1 MKLKFKS
8 IIEKYKIFVLIIFQ
22 LPITLRA
29 SQKIIAVSEFDFIE
43 YENLIQSFSLFVF
56 LLLSAKG
63 LAYLFKLKINY
74 SFSYVIFF
82 LLIFFAANVL
92 SLLNIETNFMFFIIV
107 ILLICNFSFF
117 ANEKDNKIK
126 ALQFLS
132 FFPLIYINMNLNYL
146 NKFAYSNLR
155 GEQSGDVDLLILPN
169 VEKIFNSNI
178 LNVFQNPVADS
189 GFFHINF
196 TIFGNFYFAT
206 LSKTM
211 NLIHDYFTIN
221 FLPYTLFFLF
231 LLFIYELKINNSTKL
246 LICLFHISILIINP
260 WIRYLLQN
268 SYMTE
273 GVASLFF
280 IIIFYNMFFQK
291 TITNMSQNIIYLA
304 ISYFIFSK
312 LFISLFI
319 FPYLIFM
326 KKNTIFQKTL
336 LLIGPLN
343 ILYFMFIKFPPI
355 DANNL
360 INDFNNLILVDIL
373 RYWIED
379 RIWMYSVAF
388 AFLFCF
394 IQILLFNKIDSFNL
408 YILGFNFLNVLMIFL
423 LYSISWTEGV
433 EFESSYRYMLQNY
446 YLNLLLLFTVLGRD
460 TSKN

>member
-22 LPITLRA
+22 LPIILRA

-56 LLLSAKG
+56 LLLSARG

-117 ANEKDNKIK
+117 VNEKDNKIK

-169 VEKIFNSNI
+169 VEKIFNSNV

-291 TITNMSQNIIYLA
+291 QL
-304 ISYFIFSK
+304 
-312 LFISLFI
+312 
-319 FPYLIFM
+319 
-326 KKNTIFQKTL
+326 
-336 LLIGPLN
+336 
-343 ILYFMFIKFPPI
+343 
-355 DANNL
+355 
-360 INDFNNLILVDIL
+360 
-373 RYWIED
+373 
-379 RIWMYSVAF
+379 
-388 AFLFCF
+388 
-394 IQILLFNKIDSFNL
+394 QI
-408 YILGFNFLNVLMIFL
+408 
-423 LYSISWTEGV
+423 
-433 EFESSYRYMLQNY
+433 
-446 YLNLLLLFTVLGRD
+446 
-460 TSKN
+460 